1 MTEVKAMGY
10 LWRRRLQTGA
20 EYLRLG
26 CTLAATAAAASALTL
41 LAVLFIGQP
50 ARAATVDI
58 TVKGVVIAK
67 PKCEINGGKDIEV
80 SFGDLNIADIDGV
93 NYGKRKIPYQVV
105 CNGDTSGMNGFMKV
119 KLQGNGPD
127 FGDGL
132 LRTDNNNLAIKLL
145 FQNTQQLKLNEWLN
159 FYYPILPELHAVP
172 IKRSG
177 ATLRGGDFSGS
188 ATLLVEVQ

>member
-58 TVKGVVIAK
+58 TVKGVVIAQ

-80 SFGDLNIADIDGV
+80 SFGELNIADIDGV

-105 CNGDTSGMNGFMKV
+105 CNGDTSGVNGFMKV

-132 LRTDNNNLAIKLL
+132 LRTDNNDLAIKLL

-177 ATLRGGDFSGS
+177 ATLRGGTFP
-188 ATLLVEVQ
+188 VPPHY

>member
-1 MTEVKAMGY
+1 MDN
-10 LWRRRLQTGA
+10 LWRLRLQTGA

-26 CTLAATAAAASALTL
+26 CGLAATAAATSVLTL
-41 LAVLFIGQP
+41 LAVLLIGQP
-50 ARAATVDI
+50 ARAATVDV

-67 PKCEINGGKDIEV
+67 SKCEINGGKDIDV
-80 SFGDLNIADIDGV
+80 SFGDLNTADIDGV

-105 CNGDTSGMNGFMKV
+105 CSGDTSGINGLMKV
-119 KLQGNGPD
+119 KLQGFSPN

-132 LRTDNNNLAIKLL
+132 LRTDNNDLAIKLL

-159 FYYPILPELHAVP
+159 FYYPMLPELHAVP
-172 IKRSG
+172 VKRSG
-177 ATLRGGDFSGS
+177 ATLHGGDFSGS